1 MNEKLQS
8 DLVKAYPAI
17 FKNVGGDETKTCMHW
32 GIECNDGWYDLIYC
46 LCHSIQR
53 HCQVENTRYIP
64 ETDKYEFVVEGDPEY
79 VQVVAAQ
86 VKEKLGELRF
96 YVDGGDATTE
106 GMIQMAEAMSG
117 RICELCGNPARDN
130 RGSGWLHTTC
140 TVCNKTIRDACNRK
154 RLEEKGWKSG
164 SAEEFLTD
172 SNPDNNP
179 DKVSGLEDTDSA
191 AFQSHCHSCGVP
203 WASHMGIAGTCAEI
217 AKLRR
222 ERDEARR
229 EVCEMNAIESSNESV
244 DFLSL
249 TPQDIADERGWDCYT
264 SDTLSQELSQD
275 VNLLKGLKQAKEG
288 KFSKNPPKI
297 KPTTKKKR
305 NH

>member
-17 FKNVGGDETKTCMHW
+17 FKNFGGDETKTCMHW

-117 RICELCGNPARDN
+117 RICELCGNPAKTS

-140 TVCNKTIRDACNRK
+140 DACNWECQRVPNRK
-154 RLEEKGWKSG
+154 RIRLECKGWKSG

-179 DKVSGLEDTDSA
+179 DKVSQLEDTDSA

-203 WASHMGIAGTCAEI
+203 WESHMGIAGTCAEN
-217 AKLRR
+217 AQLR
-222 ERDEARR
+222 
-229 EVCEMNAIESSNESV
+229 
-244 DFLSL
+244 
-249 TPQDIADERGWDCYT
+249 
-264 SDTLSQELSQD
+264 
-275 VNLLKGLKQAKEG
+275 KGLEEAKQG

-297 KPTTKKKR
+297 KPTTKKKKKKK
-305 NH
+305 

>member
-1 MNEKLQS
+1 MKLELQN
-8 DLVKAYPAI
+8 DLVKAYPKI
-17 FKNVGGDETKTCMHW
+17 FKNVGGDETKTCMAH
-32 GIECNDGWYDLIYC
+32 GIQCNDGWYDLLDT
-46 LCHSIQR
+46 LCHTMQR
-53 HCQVENTRYIP
+53 WCDAENTRYIT

-86 VKEKLGELRF
+86 VKEKMGTLRF
-96 YVDGGDATTE
+96 YVDGADATTE
-106 GMIQMAEAMSG
+106 GMIQMAEQMST
-117 RICELCGNPARDN
+117 RICELCGSPAKTSRD
-130 RGSGWLHTTC
+130 SGWWHTTC
-140 TVCNKTIRDACNRK
+140 DACNKRI
-154 RLEEKGWKSG
+154 RLERQGWKSG

-179 DKVSGLEDTDSA
+179 DKVSQLEDTDSA

-203 WASHMGIAGTCAEI
+203 WESHMGIAGTCAEN

-249 TPQDIADERGWDCYT
+249 TPQDIADERGWDCYA
-264 SDTLSQELSQD
+264 SDTLSQDVKFYTLQD
-275 VNLLKGLKQAKEG
+275 AKLRKGIEEAKQG
-288 KFSKNPPKI
+288 KFSKTPPKI
-297 KPTTKKKR
+297 KQKKKKK
-305 NH
+305 

>member
-1 MNEKLQS
+1 MNEKLQN
-8 DLVKAYPAI
+8 DLVKAYPKI
-17 FKNVGGDETKTCMHW
+17 FKNVDF
-32 GIECNDGWYDLIYC
+32 GIECNDGWYDLLDT
-46 LCHSIQR
+46 LCYTMQR
-53 HCQVENTRYIP
+53 HCDVANTRYII
-64 ETDKYEFVVEGDPEY
+64 ETDKYQFVVEGDPEY

-86 VKEKLGELRF
+86 VKEKLGTLRF

-106 GMIQMAEAMSG
+106 AMIELAEAMSG
-117 RICELCGNPARDN
+117 RVCELCGSPAKTS

-140 TVCNKTIRDACNRK
+140 DACNKRI
-154 RLEEKGWKSG
+154 RLERKGWKSG

-179 DKVSGLEDTDSA
+179 DKVSELENTDSSA
-191 AFQSHCHSCGVP
+191 SFQSHCHSCGVP
-203 WASHMGIAGTCAEI
+203 WVLHIGIAGTCAEN

-249 TPQDIADERGWDCYT
+249 TPQDIADERGWDCYA
-264 SDTLSQELSQD
+264 SDTLSQDVKFYTLQD
-275 VNLLKGLKQAKEG
+275 AKLRKGLKEAKQG

-297 KPTTKKKR
+297 KPKKKKK
-305 NH
+305 

>member
-1 MNEKLQS
+1 MTKNQKKGTHMNEKLQS

-179 DKVSGLEDTDSA
+179 DTLSGLEDADSA

-203 WASHMGIAGTCAEI
+203 WASHMGITGTCAEN
-217 AKLRR
+217 AQLRK

-229 EVCEMNAIESSNESV
+229 EVCDLMNMEETAIS
-244 DFLSL
+244 
-249 TPQDIADERGWDCYT
+249 RGWDCY
-264 SDTLSQELSQD
+264 
-275 VNLLKGLKQAKEG
+275 KEET
-288 KFSKNPPKI
+288 P
-297 KPTTKKKR
+297 
-305 NH
+305 

>member
-1 MNEKLQS
+1 MKLELQN
-8 DLVKAYPAI
+8 DLVKAYPKI
-17 FKNVGGDETKTCMHW
+17 FKNVDF
-32 GIECNDGWYDLIYC
+32 GIECNDGWYDLLDT
-46 LCHSIQR
+46 LCHTMQR
-53 HCQVENTRYIP
+53 HCDVANTRYII
-64 ETDKYEFVVEGDPEY
+64 ETDKYQFVVEGDPEY

-86 VKEKLGELRF
+86 VKEKLGTLRF
-96 YVDGGDATTE
+96 YVDGGDATTQ
-106 GMIQMAEAMSG
+106 GMIQMAEAMSS

-130 RGSGWLHTTC
+130 KGSGWLHTTC
-140 TVCNKTIRDACNRK
+140 TVCNKTIRDACSRK

-179 DKVSGLEDTDSA
+179 DKVSQLEDTDSSA
-191 AFQSHCHSCGVP
+191 SFQSHCHSCGVP
-203 WASHMGIAGTCAEI
+203 WVLHIGIAGTCAEN

-249 TPQDIADERGWDCYT
+249 SPQDIADQEMWD
-264 SDTLSQELSQD
+264 SLNEELWD
-275 VNLLKGLKQAKEG
+275 RRTEMTEMKIVIAKLRKGLEEAKQG

-297 KPTTKKKR
+297 KPKTKKKK
-305 NH
+305 